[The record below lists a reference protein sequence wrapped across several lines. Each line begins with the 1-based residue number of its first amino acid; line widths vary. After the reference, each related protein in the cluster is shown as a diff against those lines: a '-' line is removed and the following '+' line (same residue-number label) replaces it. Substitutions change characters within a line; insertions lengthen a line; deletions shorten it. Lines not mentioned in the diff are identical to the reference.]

1 MKNRKRKVSVLAGI
15 LAAVML
21 LSLILGLIPV
31 NTRAASSS
39 EIKKQIEALKGEKKE
54 IDDQLKNVRGQ
65 IKDND
70 NEIKNIVAQKDAI
83 DQEIQ
88 LLHQQVD
95 NINSQ
100 ILAYALLIADKQ
112 DELDAANLRLEELNE
127 KNKERLRAMEEEGSI
142 SYWSV
147 IFKAKSFSDLLD
159 RISMVQE
166 INAADRRRLREISK
180 VAEQVAAV
188 QSELMLEKA
197 ELDAVREELDM
208 AEATLEE
215 KRIEA
220 DRLPSFFLCGY
231 IVDYYNQNNNH
242 KNYCRHCTKRR

>member
-1 MKNRKRKVSVLAGI
+1 MKNRKRLASVLAGI
-15 LAAVML
+15 MALICL

-31 NTRAASSS
+31 KTRAASSS
-39 EIKKQIEALKGEKKE
+39 EIKKQIEALKEEKKE
-54 IDDQLKNVRGQ
+54 IDAQLKNVKGQ

-70 NEIKNIVAQKDAI
+70 NEIKGIVAQKDAI

-95 NINSQ
+95 NFNSQ

-127 KNKERLRAMEEEGSI
+127 KNKERLRAMEEEGAI

-166 INAADRRRLREISK
+166 INAADRRRLREISE
-180 VAEQVAAV
+180 VAKQVAGSCGAV
-188 QSELMLEKA
+188 GA
-197 ELDAVREELDM
+197 DAGKGR
-208 AEATLEE
+208 TGCHQ
-215 KRIEA
+215 KRA
-220 DRLPSFFLCGY
+220 G
-231 IVDYYNQNNNH
+231 
-242 KNYCRHCTKRR
+242 

>member
-95 NINSQ
+95 MS
-100 ILAYALLIADKQ
+100 AALTGDH
-112 DELDAANLRLEELNE
+112 LEYLGWVALERVLNQ
-127 KNKERLRAMEEEGSI
+127 KP
-142 SYWSV
+142 SV
-147 IFKAKSFSDLLD
+147 
-159 RISMVQE
+159 
-166 INAADRRRLREISK
+166 
-180 VAEQVAAV
+180 
-188 QSELMLEKA
+188 
-197 ELDAVREELDM
+197 
-208 AEATLEE
+208 
-215 KRIEA
+215 
-220 DRLPSFFLCGY
+220 
-231 IVDYYNQNNNH
+231 
-242 KNYCRHCTKRR
+242 